1 MAEQVAGKTPARKM
15 TKTRI
20 PGINR
25 VEGGREVCYAVRVE
39 LPRDPITG
47 KRKQRAEVF
56 STMKTA
62 QAARNEWL
70 TEIERGTAVDGTK
83 MTVGEHLE
91 HWLGI
96 HKHDLRPATVQQ
108 YTSLIRAHLIPT
120 LGSIPLARLQPAHL
134 TAMYADKRENGRL
147 HGTGGLAPRS
157 VRHLHIVLH
166 EALDFAV
173 KQQMLP
179 RNVADAVDAPRF
191 TRKEMTTWTGEDART
206 FLTTAEGDT
215 YAPIWLLMLTTGLR
229 RGEALGVRWGDFDAA
244 KGMLHVRQTIIDVGG
259 HAITSTPKT
268 NAGRRTVRLS
278 PACVTALKEH
288 RKTQAARRLAAP
300 TWENIELVFTTGEGK
315 PVQPR
320 VLSRAFDVLQAK
332 AKVPRI
338 RLHDLRHTHATLLFN
353 DGKNIKMISQRLG
366 HSDVGITLAVYA
378 HLAHDAQDEAATA
391 IDGLLFGEK
400 EGGEEAAVKQR

>member
-1 MAEQVAGKTPARKM
+1 MAAGSIRKRTGKNGVA
-15 TKTRI
+15 
-20 PGINR
+20 
-25 VEGGREVCYAVRVE
+25 YLVRVE
-39 LPRDPITG
+39 FPPDPVTG
-47 KRKQRAEVF
+47 QRRQRAETF
-56 STMKTA
+56 RTKK
-62 QAARNEWL
+62 AAEARLAEWL
-70 TEIERGTAVDGTK
+70 NEVERGTAVDATK
-83 MTVGEHLE
+83 MTVAEYLTY
-91 HWLGI
+91 WLGV
-96 HKHDLRPATVQQ
+96 HRHNLRPSTLQQ
-108 YTSLIRAHLIPT
+108 YTSLVNAHLIPT
-120 LGSIPLARLQPAHL
+120 LGTVALQKLSPAHL
-134 TAMYADKRENGRL
+134 TAMYTEKRASGRRD
-147 HGTGGLAPRS
+147 GKGGLAPRS
-157 VRHLHIVLH
+157 VRHLHVVMH

-173 KQQMLP
+173 KHQMVI

-191 TRKEMTTWTGEDART
+191 AKKEMTTWTAEHART

-278 PACVTALKEH
+278 PACVDALKEH
-288 RKTQAARRLAAP
+288 RKTQATRRLAAS
-300 TWENIELVFTTGEGK
+300 TWENIELAFTTGEGK

-366 HSDVGITLAVYA
+366 HSDVGITLSVYT
-378 HLAHDAQDEAATA
+378 HLATDAQDEAAGSIDNLIFGNPTCQSATA
-391 IDGLLFGEK
+391 KG
-400 EGGEEAAVKQR
+400 